1 MQEYEVLFY
10 EKGDGSEP
18 AKDFILSLDI
28 KMQAKVMRTIQLLQN
43 NGPQLREPYSKPL
56 GDGIFELRTK
66 VGNDI
71 SRILYFFIV
80 GRHVILTNGFI
91 KKTQKT
97 PPEEINRAK
106 TFRAEYLSRKGKQ

>member
-56 GDGIFELRTK
+56 GDGNF
-66 VGNDI
+66 
-71 SRILYFFIV
+71 
-80 GRHVILTNGFI
+80 
-91 KKTQKT
+91 
-97 PPEEINRAK
+97 
-106 TFRAEYLSRKGKQ
+106 